1 MPDQDVQLRP
11 GAETVMVGTR
21 GRWWLIASALLV
33 AAIALVM
40 AALAASHSG
49 GNVLK
54 GPPAITVAGNR
65 FNLVRGRGHASE
77 GAYVLEALDS
87 SHLGVL
93 STGVQAFAA
102 NSYPRVEWELQGANP
117 GTVKLTF
124 LWRTLAQP
132 NRNFHVELEWQEGR
146 VAAAELGASDGWSGT
161 ITGVALVVRG
171 NLSQPLVVQSWTAP
185 SASAWI
191 ALAEIGRQW
200 SAPFPFKGT
209 TITLPFDAERDDY
222 ASLLIVVA
230 VSQGLAICGYYLLAR
245 HRRWPRDSRVLW
257 AIFLIGWL
265 MLDVRWQ
272 ADLWRQLAQTM
283 RQFAGKTT
291 EEKHLAADDHTLFEL
306 MRQVNDVLP
315 TPPVRILFLADNL
328 ALRTRGAFFLYP
340 QNVYHD
346 PTRVSRAPNPEQVR
360 SGDYVLL
367 FWYSGLT
374 YERGQQRLLWPD
386 GRAKAADE
394 ILALG
399 DGILLV
405 KAK

>member
-1 MPDQDVQLRP
+1 M
-11 GAETVMVGTR
+11 
-21 GRWWLIASALLV
+21 AS
-33 AAIALVM
+33 
-40 AALAASHSG
+40 LAASHSG

-65 FNLVRGRGHASE
+65 FNLVRGQGHPSG

-87 SHLGVL
+87 SDLGVL
-93 STGVQAFAA
+93 SAGVQAFAA
-102 NSYPRVEWELQGANP
+102 NSYSRVEWELRGANP
-117 GTVKLTF
+117 ATVKLSF

-146 VAAAELGASDGWSGT
+146 VAAAELRASDGWSGT
-161 ITGVALVVRG
+161 ITGVALVVQG

-185 SASAWI
+185 SVSAWNG
-191 ALAEIGRQW
+191 LAEIIRQW

-209 TITLPFDAERDDY
+209 TISLPFDAERDDY

-230 VSQGLAICGYYLLAR
+230 VSQGLAMSGYYLLAR

-265 MLDVRWQ
+265 ILDFRWQ
-272 ADLWRQLAQTM
+272 GNLWRQLAQTA

-291 EEKHLAADDHTLFEL
+291 EEKHLAADDRTLFEL
-306 MRQVNDVLP
+306 MRQVNDALP

-346 PTRVSRAPNPEQVR
+346 PTPGSRAPNPDQVR

-367 FWYSGLT
+367 FWYGGLT

-405 KAK
+405 QAK

>member
-1 MPDQDVQLRP
+1 LSP
-11 GAETVMVGTR
+11 GAETVVAGTP
-21 GRWWLIASALLV
+21 GRWWAIASALLV

-40 AALAASHSG
+40 AALAGSHSG

-65 FNLVRGRGHASE
+65 LNVVRGRGHPSA

-87 SHLGVL
+87 SDLGVL
-93 STGVQAFAA
+93 STRVQAFAA
-102 NSYPRVEWELQGANP
+102 NSYPRVEWELRGANP
-117 GTVKLTF
+117 GTVKLSF
-124 LWRTLAQP
+124 LWRTLEQP
-132 NRNFHVELEWQEGR
+132 SRNFHVDLEWQEGR

-171 NLSQPLVVQSWTAP
+171 DLSQPLVVQSWTAT
-185 SASAWI
+185 SVSAWI

-230 VSQGLAICGYYLLAR
+230 VSQGLAMSGYYLLAR

-265 MLDVRWQ
+265 MLDFRWQ
-272 ADLWRQLAQTM
+272 ANLWRQLAQTV
-283 RQFAGKTT
+283 RQFAGMTT
-291 EEKHLAADDHTLFEL
+291 EEKHRAADDGTLFEL
-306 MRQVNDVLP
+306 MRQVNAALP
-315 TPPVRILFLADNL
+315 TPPVRILLLADNL

-346 PTRVSRAPNPEQVR
+346 PTPGSRTPNPEQVR

-394 ILALG
+394 ILVPG

-405 KAK
+405 RAK